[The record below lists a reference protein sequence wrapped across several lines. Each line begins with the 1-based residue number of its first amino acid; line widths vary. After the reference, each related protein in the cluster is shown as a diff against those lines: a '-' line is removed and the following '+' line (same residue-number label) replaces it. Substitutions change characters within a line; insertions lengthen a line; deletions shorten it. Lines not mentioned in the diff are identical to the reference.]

1 MLSSGT
7 SGSNAPL
14 SITLIGK
21 LQQRHH
27 VQQLTWSYG
36 GTLAGVCTITLS
48 GLEGDTLT
56 YDVTVGGP
64 GGLALPPAC
73 YGRVGANVVATMSA
87 GGGGIVGKMNLFSE
101 LE

>member
-1 MLSSGT
+1 MLTSVT
-7 SGSNAPL
+7 SGSNAAA

-21 LQQRHH
+21 AAQRHH

-36 GTLAGVCTITLS
+36 GTLATVCTVTLS
-48 GLEGDTLT
+48 GIEGDTLT

-64 GGLALPPAC
+64 GGLALPPSC
-73 YGRVGANVVATMSA
+73 YGRVGANVVATMTA
-87 GGGGIVGKMNLFSE
+87 GGGGISGKLNIFSE